1 MRKYSI
7 KIHRERLTKML
18 EKGNVCARCPAA
30 RHYDGG
36 NSCSEMWR
44 IWTTLGRLSGTY
56 PCKVCM
62 NFVGLK
68 YKEGKGCPCTI
79 LGEEEALK
87 RTIKALRKEHERGR

>member
-1 MRKYSI
+1 
-7 KIHRERLTKML
+7 
-18 EKGNVCARCPAA
+18 
-30 RHYDGG
+30 
-36 NSCSEMWR
+36 
-44 IWTTLGRLSGTY
+44 
-56 PCKVCM
+56 M